1 MRPPRNNVLNE
12 KRRGSRSLTR
22 RKLIFEGKREKKSA
36 RETEKSL
43 SEREET
49 QGSSHGSQGKNFRK
63 RNRPQHTMPNR
74 YQVRWKPV
82 TGGDVF
88 FRI

>member
-1 MRPPRNNVLNE
+1 M
-12 KRRGSRSLTR
+12 
-22 RKLIFEGKREKKSA
+22 IFERKREKKSA
-36 RETEKSL
+36 RKTEKSL

-63 RNRPQHTMPNR
+63 RNGPQHKMPNR

-82 TGGDVF
+82 TGGGVF
-88 FRI
+88 LRI